1 MKKIILSLAAVIVCA
16 QISSAA
22 TITYQTLLSGAES
35 GSTGSGSATVSIDNI
50 AQTMEIQ
57 VQFAGLI
64 STTTAAHIHCCT
76 AVAGTG
82 TAGVATQTPLFAGF
96 PTGVTSG
103 IYDHTFDLTA
113 ATTYNPA
120 FVTAEGS
127 VAAAEAALLNGL
139 ATDHTYL
146 NIHTVVN
153 PNGEISGFLIA
164 ATPEPSTILLAAGAL
179 LGLGMLGR
187 RKA

>member
-1 MKKIILSLAAVIVCA
+1 MKKLLLFLAAVIVCA
-16 QISSAA
+16 QVSSAGI
-22 TITYQTLLSGAES
+22 ITYQTLLNGAES
-35 GSTGSGSATVSIDNI
+35 LSPGTGSATVIINDV

-57 VQFAGLI
+57 VAFSGLV
-64 STTTAAHIHCCT
+64 SPTTAAHIHCCT

-103 IYDHTFDLTA
+103 TYDHTFDLTA
-113 ATTYNPA
+113 AASYNPA

-127 VAAAEAALLNGL
+127 VANAEAALLNGL

-153 PNGEISGFLIA
+153 PNGEISGFLVV
-164 ATPEPSTILLAAGAL
+164 ATPEPSTIFLAVGSL
-179 LGLGMLGR
+179 LGLGILRR